1 VIQDPASEVDGHDNL
16 KGALGRRRLKELRKR
31 QFEEAH
37 YLLMKG
43 QVPIM

>member
-1 VIQDPASEVDGHDNL
+1 VLHDPTTEVDEHDNL
-16 KGALGRRRLKELRKR
+16 KGALGRRRFKEHCKR